1 MIMRYNR
8 FLAGLLI
15 QMLTWVFVVNLA
27 RADLTRTQTI
37 QLHQGWNAVFLE
49 VDPTNSQV
57 AACFQGT
64 PVTMVAAYTGPS
76 KSVQFVQN
84 PSTNHVTPQNGWD
97 IWYASGRPD
106 SFLTSFFELV
116 GNKSYMI
123 YSQSDYTWAVTG
135 KARLTSVKWK
145 PNAFTLTGFG
155 VDPVSPPTFD
165 QFFAGSPQ
173 HHPYQIYQLENGVWT
188 RIDSAQTTQIQSG
201 VAYWI
206 YCKGNSSY
214 QGPLNVGVPNPTA
227 FPLYGVGSVGISL
240 QNSSPNPLGVQ
251 VQNMAGGAQLPL
263 AFVLRAV
270 SSSNVVSA
278 AYDLPDNYSMQSFD
292 VGEGRGFWLT
302 LRPERMSAPTQTGL
316 LKITTDLG
324 TQSWLPVTANQS
336 DPQVAN

>member
-1 MIMRYNR
+1 MQLVI
-8 FLAGLLI
+8 LGSVAD
-15 QMLTWVFVVNLA
+15 LA

-37 QLHQGWNAVFLE
+37 QLHAGWNAVFLE

-57 AACFQGT
+57 AACFQGA

-84 PSTNHVTPQNGWD
+84 PPTNSVTPQNGWD
-97 IWYASGRPD
+97 IWYAGGRPD
-106 SFLTSFFELV
+106 AFLTSFYELA
-116 GNKSYMI
+116 GNQSYMI

-135 KARLTSVKWK
+135 SARLTTVKWK
-145 PNAFTLTGFG
+145 PNAYTLTGFG

-165 QFFAGSPQ
+165 QFFGGSPQ
-173 HHPYQIYQLENGVWT
+173 HQPYQIYQLANGIWT
-188 RIDSAQTTQIQSG
+188 KVDNAQTTQIQSG
-201 VAYWI
+201 AAYWI
-206 YCKGNSSY
+206 YCKGNSAY
-214 QGPLNVGVPNPTA
+214 QGPLNIGVANPSA
-227 FPLYGVGSVGISL
+227 FPLYGVGSAGISL
-240 QNSSPNPLGVQ
+240 QNSSPNPLNVQ
-251 VQNMAGGAQLPL
+251 VQNVAGGAQLPL

-278 AYDLPDNYSMQSFD
+278 TYDLPDNYSMQSFD
-292 VGEGRGFWLT
+292 AGEGRGFWLT
-302 LRPERMSAPTQTGL
+302 LRPERMSAATQTGL